1 MGTKEF
7 GSNACLYSF
16 PSLPQTIFLLYLSPS
31 GGGNQTKNL
40 SFSPFSLA
48 NPYTRNPIFKPRTTS
63 LTLSRR
69 RRIANL
75 ISGPLSWKMD
85 RLDGPARLMI
95 VSDLDHTMVDHHD
108 PENTS
113 LLRFNALWE
122 SLYRHDSLLVF
133 STGRSPTLYK
143 QLRSE
148 KPMLT
153 PDITIT
159 SVGTEITYGD
169 SMVPDEGWV
178 NVLNQ
183 KWDRNVVLEE
193 TAKLPQ
199 LKFQS
204 ETEQRPHKV
213 SFYVEKGHAQD
224 VISSLSD
231 RFEKRG
237 LDVKIIYSGGIDLD
251 ILPQGAGKGQ
261 ALAYLLKKF
270 KEGGKPP
277 INTLVCGDSG
287 NDAELFSIP
296 DVYGVMVSNAQ
307 EELLQWHAEHAKENT
322 KIIHASNRCAAGII
336 EAIGHFGLGPN
347 TSPRDSSDIL
357 VSKLD
362 NFNPSHEVVK
372 FYITYER
379 WRRAEAEKSDL
390 LIQSLKHICHPTG
403 IAVHPS
409 GVEHSLHECID
420 TFGPH
425 YGDKQGKQFRV
436 WLDRVFTSQIG
447 STSWLVKFDKWE
459 LTDDGRH
466 CSLTTILLNSEPGNP
481 GAFSLLHVHQT
492 WLEGF
497 AARCQNDW
505 IF

>member
-1 MGTKEF
+1 MPAF
-7 GSNACLYSF
+7 IFL
-16 PSLPQTIFLLYLSPS
+16 PSLPCLPRHDISSLFIIPI
-31 GGGNQTKNL
+31 GRRKPNQTKNL
-40 SFSPFSLA
+40 SFSPFSLP
-48 NPYTRNPIFKPRTTS
+48 NPYTGNPIFQPRTTS

-69 RRIANL
+69 PRIANL

-143 QLRSE
+143 QLRNE

-169 SMVPDEGWV
+169 SMVPDQGWV

-237 LDVKIIYSGGIDLD
+237 LHVKIIYSGGIDLD

-362 NFNPSHEVVK
+362 NNNPSHEVVK